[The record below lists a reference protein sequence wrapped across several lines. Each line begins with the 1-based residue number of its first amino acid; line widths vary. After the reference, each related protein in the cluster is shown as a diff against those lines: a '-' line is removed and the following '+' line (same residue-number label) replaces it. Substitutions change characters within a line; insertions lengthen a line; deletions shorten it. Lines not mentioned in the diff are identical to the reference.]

1 VLKDLNYAVRT
12 LLRSPGFTLAA
23 ILSLALGLGAN
34 TALFSAVDAV
44 LLRPLPYPNPDRL
57 VLVWSTM
64 SSYPRMPSSIP
75 DFKAYRDETR
85 SFDGMAAYFTTRR
98 NVALEGAEPERLMID
113 KVTHEL
119 SSVLGVQP
127 QIGRFLEAGDE
138 EWGRHRVAVLSWG
151 FWQRAFHGDP
161 AALGKTVTVDGDP
174 WTVVGVMPRGF
185 NFDDPDVQLWA
196 PLSVP
201 ANDPTATRGH
211 RYLQIVARMKDG
223 VTEQKG
229 RADLARVAGAAA
241 GPGSGFTRS
250 ASVWAMP
257 AQQFPVA
264 AALPQNIPDNA
275 AMGATLESLRDA
287 IAGPVRPALLVL
299 LGAVALVLLIACAN
313 LANLL
318 LARGA
323 ARGREIAVRAALGA
337 TRARLIRQLLTESVL
352 LAVAGG
358 IVGSLLAVWAL
369 SGLSVLGGEAV
380 ATLPKIRLDLR
391 VLAFT
396 AALSL
401 VTGILFGLAPA
412 LLLSRHTL
420 FEVLKQSA
428 PSVSSRSGRLRSGL
442 VVAEVALSVALL
454 AGAGLLL
461 RSLDKLRH
469 VDPGFR
475 GERVM
480 TAGLRISERY
490 GNDKERLAFL
500 EELVRRVEALPGV
513 SAAGTSTNVPLSRST
528 WGKWI
533 TAEGE
538 PEPATLD
545 AVQNCLFQ
553 VVSGDFFQTLG
564 LQLVRGR
571 FPADG
576 REPAI
581 VINESAERR
590 LFGGKSAIGGRVW
603 LGPPERLLPDLTRP
617 YPRYTVVGVVRDVR
631 TESLGQ
637 PARAEAWLRQEQSD
651 DGLASYWLLTRFS
664 GAPGP
669 LMQALRATL
678 RSVDSDIA
686 FADMKTMAERASSS
700 VSQQRFSALLLAL
713 FAGLA
718 LTLAVLG
725 LYAVMAYSVAQRT
738 REIGVRMALGAA
750 SADVLRLVFRQ
761 GFVLIG
767 SGLLLGVFGSL
778 AASRAISALLFGIS
792 PTDPWTFAGVVVVQ
806 LAVGAIALY
815 LPARRASRLEPAI
828 ALRAE

>member
-1 VLKDLNYAVRT
+1 MLKDLNYALRT

-44 LLRPLPYPNPDRL
+44 LLRPLPYPNPERL

-75 DFKAYRDETR
+75 DFKAYRDDTR

-113 KVTHEL
+113 MVTHDL
-119 SSVLGVQP
+119 SSVLGVRP
-127 QIGRFLEAGDE
+127 QLGRFLEAGDE
-138 EWGRHRVAVLSWG
+138 EGGRHRVVVLSWG
-151 FWQRAFHGDP
+151 FWQRAFQGDP
-161 AALGKTVTVDGDP
+161 AALDKTVTVDGDP
-174 WTVVGVMPRGF
+174 LTVVGVMPRGF
-185 NFDDPDVQLWA
+185 NFDDPDVQLWV
-196 PLSVP
+196 PISFP
-201 ANDPTATRGH
+201 ANNETAARGN
-211 RYLQIVARMKDG
+211 YLQIVARIKAG
-223 VTEQKG
+223 VTEPQA
-229 RADLARVAGAAA
+229 RDDLARVAAAQRA
-241 GPGSGFTRS
+241 GSGFTRS

-257 AQQFPVA
+257 AQQFANA
-264 AALPQNIPDNA
+264 AALPQNIPDNTG
-275 AMGATLESLRDA
+275 MGATLESLRDA

-299 LGAVALVLLIACAN
+299 LGAVGLVLLIACAN
-313 LANLL
+313 LGNLL

-369 SGLSVLGGEAV
+369 SGVSVLGGEAL

-420 FEVLKQSA
+420 FEVLNQSA
-428 PSVSSRSGRLRSGL
+428 PSVSPRSGRLRSGL

-475 GERVM
+475 GEQVM
-480 TAGLRISERY
+480 TAGLRISQRY
-490 GNDKERLAFL
+490 GNDKARLAFL

-513 SAAGTSTNVPLSRST
+513 SSAGTSTNVPLSRST

-553 VVSGDFFQTLG
+553 LVSGDFFQALG
-564 LQLVRGR
+564 LQLARGR

-590 LFGGKSAIGGRVW
+590 LFGGKSAIGRRVW
-603 LGPPERLLPDLTRP
+603 LGPPERLLPDPTRP

-700 VSQQRFSALLLAL
+700 VAQQRFSALLLAL

-750 SADVLRLVFRQ
+750 SGDVLRLVFRQ

-792 PTDPWTFAGVVVVQ
+792 PTDPWTFAGAVVAQ

-828 ALRAE
+828 ALRTE

>member
-1 VLKDLNYAVRT
+1 MLKDLNYALRT

-44 LLRPLPYPNPDRL
+44 LLRPLPYPNPERL

-75 DFKAYRDETR
+75 DFKAYRDDTR

-113 KVTHEL
+113 MVTHDL
-119 SSVLGVQP
+119 SSVLGVRP
-127 QIGRFLEAGDE
+127 QLGRFLEAGDE
-138 EWGRHRVAVLSWG
+138 EWGRHRVVVLSWG

-196 PLSVP
+196 PISFP
-201 ANDPTATRGH
+201 ANNEMAARGN
-211 RYLQIVARMKDG
+211 YLQIVARIKAG
-223 VTEQKG
+223 VTEPQA
-229 RADLARVAGAAA
+229 RDDLARVAAAQRA
-241 GPGSGFTRS
+241 GSGFTRS

-257 AQQFPVA
+257 AQQFANA
-264 AALPQNIPDNA
+264 AALPQNIPDNTGT
-275 AMGATLESLRDA
+275 GATLESLRDA

-299 LGAVALVLLIACAN
+299 LGAVGLVLLIACAN
-313 LANLL
+313 LGNLL

-369 SGLSVLGGEAV
+369 SGVSVLGGEAL

-420 FEVLKQSA
+420 SEALKESA
-428 PSVSSRSGRLRSGL
+428 PSVSPRSGRLRSGL

-475 GERVM
+475 GEQVM

-490 GNDKERLAFL
+490 GNDKARLAFL

-513 SAAGTSTNVPLSRST
+513 SSAGTSTNVPLSRST

-553 VVSGDFFQTLG
+553 LVSGHFFQALG
-564 LQLVRGR
+564 LQLVHGR

-581 VINESAERR
+581 VINESAERH
-590 LFGGKSAIGGRVW
+590 LFGGKSAIGRRVW

-686 FADMKTMAERASSS
+686 LADMKTMAERTSSS
-700 VSQQRFSALLLAL
+700 VAQQRFSALLLAL

-750 SADVLRLVFRQ
+750 SGDVLRLVFRQ

-828 ALRAE
+828 ALRTE

>member
-1 VLKDLNYAVRT
+1 MLKDLNYAVRT

-75 DFKAYRDETR
+75 DFKAYRDDTR
-85 SFDGMAAYFTTRR
+85 SFDGMAAYLTTRR

-113 KVTHEL
+113 LVTHEL

-127 QIGRFLEAGDE
+127 QLGRFVEAGDE
-138 EWGRHRVAVLSWG
+138 EWGRHRVVVLSWG
-151 FWQRAFHGDP
+151 FWQRAFQGDP

-174 WTVVGVMPRGF
+174 LTVVGVMPRGF

-196 PLSVP
+196 PISFP
-201 ANDPTATRGH
+201 ANNETAARGN
-211 RYLQIVARMKDG
+211 YLQIVARTKAG
-223 VTEQKG
+223 VTERQA
-229 RADLARVAGAAA
+229 RDDLARVAAAQRA
-241 GPGSGFTRS
+241 SSGFTRS

-257 AQQFPVA
+257 AQQFANA

-275 AMGATLESLRDA
+275 GMGATLESLRDA

-299 LGAVALVLLIACAN
+299 LGAVGLVLLIACAN
-313 LANLL
+313 LGNLL

-337 TRARLIRQLLTESVL
+337 TRTRLIRQLLTESLL

-358 IVGSLLAVWAL
+358 IVGAVLAVWAL
-369 SGLSVLGGEAV
+369 SSISVLGGEAL

-420 FEVLKQSA
+420 SEALKESA
-428 PSVSSRSGRLRSGL
+428 PSVSPRSGRLRSGL

-454 AGAGLLL
+454 TGAGLLL

-475 GERVM
+475 AEQVM

-490 GNDKERLAFL
+490 RNDKARLAFL
-500 EELVRRVEALPGV
+500 EELVRRVEELPGV
-513 SAAGTSTNVPLSRST
+513 SSAGTSTNVPLSRST

-553 VVSGDFFQTLG
+553 LVSGHFFQALG
-564 LQLVRGR
+564 LQLMHGR

-576 REPAI
+576 KEPVI
-581 VINESAERR
+581 VINESAERH
-590 LFGGKSAIGGRVW
+590 LFGGKSAIGRRVW

-617 YPRYTVVGVVRDVR
+617 HPRYTVVGVVRDVR

-651 DGLASYWLLTRFS
+651 DHLASYWLLTRFS

-686 FADMKTMAERASSS
+686 LADMKTMAERASSS
-700 VSQQRFSALLLAL
+700 VAQQRLSALLLAL

-750 SADVLRLVFRQ
+750 SDDVLRLVFRQ

-778 AASRAISALLFGIS
+778 AASRAISSLLFGIS

-815 LPARRASRLEPAI
+815 LPARRASRLDPAI
-828 ALRAE
+828 ALRTE